1 MLLFPFLIYTFNIS
15 SPINPKYG
23 NRTFLS
29 KQHFRNPRRWW
40 HETNQLDLRT
50 GCQFQSLLIGP
61 STSSSLF
68 IVAIKKHVHR
78 PIPKLPITFMTY
90 FGMLFRLVMNTIEFN
105 SGFLTLKML
114 IINSY
119 MVRLFD

>member
-1 MLLFPFLIYTFNIS
+1 MQLERLRMSISLLLLTV
-15 SPINPKYG
+15 
-23 NRTFLS
+23 
-29 KQHFRNPRRWW
+29 
-40 HETNQLDLRT
+40 
-50 GCQFQSLLIGP
+50 GCQFQSLALGP

-90 FGMLFRLVMNTIEFN
+90 FGMLVRLVMNTIEFN

-114 IINSY
+114 IIN
-119 MVRLFD
+119 